1 MAMVCRRWNQSL
13 FPPHPQVNKEDC
25 FSLGNCCFPLPV
37 RSYTWL
43 LTSIVYTSCLKCRRS
58 PDTWLRSTSWVPLW
72 IALGFGVSRG
82 LSNACRQQLSFAVLL
97 QQWLW
102 REERRSLKRWV
113 LSVRTQTERKGCLP
127 GSWASLR
134 VIEPPWIPFRASK
147 ACVSPD
153 CSYQWA
159 LFSSL

>member
-82 LSNACRQQLSFAVLL
+82 LSNACRHQLSFAVLL

-102 REERRSLKRWV
+102 REERRSLKEMGSVCQDPNWKER
-113 LSVRTQTERKGCLP
+113 LSSWRLSLLKSHRTP
-127 GSWASLR
+127 
-134 VIEPPWIPFRASK
+134 
-147 ACVSPD
+147 CVSPD